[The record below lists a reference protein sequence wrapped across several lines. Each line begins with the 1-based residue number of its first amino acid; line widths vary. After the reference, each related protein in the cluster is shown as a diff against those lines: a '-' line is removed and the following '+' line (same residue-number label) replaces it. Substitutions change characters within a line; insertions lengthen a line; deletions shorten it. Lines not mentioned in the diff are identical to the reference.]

1 MKKHK
6 TLSLILSVMMLPIL
20 LFSVLSFGACGQNT
34 DTVVITADF
43 NEYDLQD
50 KTLKDL
56 MDILVENGELEFES
70 ANGMI
75 NSINKVSNT
84 TNCFWMLYT
93 DDTELSNEAWGTTE
107 YNGKTYASAIY
118 GYEQLPLKDGCTYI
132 WVYEQF

>member
-1 MKKHK
+1 MKKRK
-6 TLSLILSVMMLPIL
+6 NLSLILSVMMLTSV
-20 LFSVLSFGACGQNT
+20 LFSVLSFVACGQKV
-34 DTVVITADF
+34 DPVVITADF

-56 MDILVENGELEFES
+56 MDILVEKGELEFES

-84 TNCFWMLYT
+84 TNCYWMLYT
-93 DDTELSNEAWGTTE
+93 DDAELSSVEWGTTE

-118 GYEQLPLKDGCTYI
+118 GYEQLSLKDGCTYI